1 MKVEISDYP
10 EDGCDR
16 TYSVEVSDHDIFSTD
31 ETLAIVILPVL
42 KKLREAKLG
51 APDVRNEDVPEEL
64 RKDPDLELW
73 KTDENWHARWEYV
86 LDRMIWSFEQIH
98 PEGPDWESQF
108 YTGEADFSFAPVKET
123 DEFGDH
129 FHELLFG
136 PNHTLKF
143 DSEGYQAYE
152 DKIQEGLILFGRYYR
167 GLWT

>member
-1 MKVEISDYP
+1 MKVDISDYP
-10 EDGCDR
+10 EEDCDR
-16 TYSVEVSDHDIFSTD
+16 TYTVEVSDDDIFSAD
-31 ETLAIVILPVL
+31 QTLAIVILPVL
-42 KKLREAKLG
+42 KKLREEKMG

-64 RKDPDLELW
+64 RAPEGIEPWEDDP
-73 KTDENWHARWEYV
+73 TWHARWEYV

-108 YTGEADFSFAPVKET
+108 YTGEADFSFVSTEET

-136 PNHTLKF
+136 PHHTLKF